1 MRASRP
7 VLANESITATRGM
20 VVAQHP
26 LGARAGLEVLAK
38 GGNAVD
44 AAVTT
49 AFAMGVVQPLMN
61 GIGGGG
67 QMIVRLGGGTEGAVD
82 YGMKAPLAASDDMY
96 ELLPEPEALG
106 AGTLRFSTR
115 YNWPQVRGNA
125 HLDGH
130 SAIATPGTVAGLS
143 AALAR
148 WGTMDLKDAIA
159 PAIELA
165 ENGFVIGHHMSLALV
180 NGRDKFLGFPGTTP
194 IFYPNGQP
202 IATGERLVQADYA
215 RTLRLI
221 ADGGPDAFYRG
232 EPAQRIAEDAQAS
245 GARLSKE
252 DFAAYEAVVYEQVLR
267 TNYHN
272 AEVLAVPGPGAAP
285 TLIEILNILSNF
297 DLRLLGYGN
306 LDSLH
311 VIAEAIKMAAVDR
324 FSYLGDC
331 APDGGPVDVLMDPE
345 YAAKRAAEIGRLAAE
360 AEPGDPWAHAGTAKP
375 AGYPA
380 PAGLG
385 PDGGTTHLTVVDAT
399 GGAVSLTQ
407 TLHGYSGVV
416 TPGVGAMMNNGMGW
430 FYPGP
435 GTVNSVSPGGRGLH
449 NMVPVLLV
457 QDGALRAALGASG
470 GRRIWTAVVQAIV
483 HYVDFEMAL
492 QEAVQTPRIHVE
504 TDRILLDGRF
514 GTEIRDALIRMG
526 HDVMTATPRYDSAP
540 FSEPNGI
547 SFDGSEYESAVY
559 PVAKPTIALGLD
571 NGDTGEIGTDDTDL
585 LESTGGLMP

>member
-96 ELLPEPEALG
+96 ELGPEPEALG
-106 AGTLRFSTR
+106 AGTLRFSSR
-115 YNWPQVRGNA
+115 YNWPQVRDNA

-165 ENGFVIGHHMSLALV
+165 ENGFAIGHHMSLALV
-180 NGRDKFLGFPGTTP
+180 TGRDKFLGFPGTTP

-202 IATGERLVQADYA
+202 IATGERLVQTDYA

-232 EPAQRIAEDAQAS
+232 EPAQRIAEDAQAN
-245 GARLSKE
+245 GARLSEE
-252 DFAAYEAVVYEQVLR
+252 DVAAYEAVVYEQVLR
-267 TNYHN
+267 TNYRDV
-272 AEVLAVPGPGAAP
+272 EVLAVPGPGAAP

-297 DLRLLGYGN
+297 DLRLLGYGS

-311 VIAEAIKMAAVDR
+311 VIAEAIKMAAADR

-360 AEPGDPWAHAGTAKP
+360 AEPGDPWAHAGTVKP

-457 QDGALRAALGASG
+457 RDGALRAALGASG

-492 QEAVQTPRIHVE
+492 QDAVQTPRIHVE
-504 TDRILLDGRF
+504 TDRILLHGRF

-571 NGDTGEIGTDDTDL
+571 DGDTGEIGTDDTDL